1 MAQHVGD
8 SHRSTFKLLPNI
20 SLQIWKLAL
29 FSFLNITK
37 KYSIINIQLLTD
49 LWLRF
54 FNSPC
59 LTVLN
64 DKLLI
69 IYRQVYG

>member
-1 MAQHVGD
+1 MAQCVGD
-8 SHRSTFKLLPNI
+8 SRRSIFKLLPNI

-29 FSFLNITK
+29 FSFLNTTK
-37 KYSIINIQLLTD
+37 KYSIINIQLLID
-49 LWLRF
+49 LWLKF

-59 LTVLN
+59 LIVLN
-64 DKLLI
+64 DKFLI